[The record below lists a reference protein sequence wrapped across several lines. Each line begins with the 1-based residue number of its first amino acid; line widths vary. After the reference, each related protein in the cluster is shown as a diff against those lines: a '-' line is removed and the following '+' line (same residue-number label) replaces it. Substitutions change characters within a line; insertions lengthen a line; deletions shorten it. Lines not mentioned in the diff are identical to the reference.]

1 MSIPL
6 KSDVSAS
13 VAQVPPRRNR
23 IAAISAPPAFR
34 PTSLDPGNPHN
45 YRLLALCV
53 MCPGSL
59 RPGWRAPP
67 CGGVFR
73 ASGMRL

>member
-1 MSIPL
+1 MLTEIL
-6 KSDVSAS
+6 
-13 VAQVPPRRNR
+13 VPGMDFRR
-23 IAAISAPPAFR
+23 IFR
-34 PTSLDPGNPHN
+34 LYCGFL
-45 YRLLALCV
+45 YGA

-73 ASGMRL
+73 VFGRNRGFSSVVERPAFAGRSGVQFP